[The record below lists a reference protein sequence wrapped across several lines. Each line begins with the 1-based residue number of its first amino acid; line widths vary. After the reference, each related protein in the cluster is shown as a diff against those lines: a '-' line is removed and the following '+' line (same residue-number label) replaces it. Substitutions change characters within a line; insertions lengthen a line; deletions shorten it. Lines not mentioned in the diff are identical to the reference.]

1 MNEQAAAKGVNEGA
15 DCFSRSLS
23 DLSLVEAPCRP
34 RVGFR
39 GGREADSSA
48 ARHLIDLRSSLGS
61 LQGYVLTVV
70 VALGLPFTP
79 PAVRAAA

>member
-1 MNEQAAAKGVNEGA
+1 M
-15 DCFSRSLS
+15 
-23 DLSLVEAPCRP
+23 SLVEARRRP

-39 GGREADSSA
+39 GGREADSAA
-48 ARHLIDLRSSLGS
+48 ARHLIDLRSFLGS

-79 PAVRAAA
+79 PAACAAA